1 MPVIE
6 AELKPIPSIVP
17 VDPPDILDMSDDEC
31 LARLAVVVEAQ
42 DLGHLGDREDPEHL
56 EEMAC
61 LIARLAVTIE

>member
-17 VDPPDILDMSDDEC
+17 VDPPDVFDDILDMSDDEC
-31 LARLAVVVEAQ
+31 LARLAVIVEAQ
-42 DLGHLGDREDPEHL
+42 DLEDPERL

>member
-31 LARLAVVVEAQ
+31 LARLAVVVEAP
-42 DLGHLGDREDPEHL
+42 DLEDLEHL

>member
-6 AELKPIPSIVP
+6 GELTPTPSIVP
-17 VDPPDILDMSDDEC
+17 VDPPDVFDMSDDEC

-42 DLGHLGDREDPEHL
+42 DLEDLEDPEQL